1 MYNDIKI
8 EIEKYLEKYPPA
20 MRVYKTLMQVGDVYV
35 MGGLLRDYK
44 DHNEIVE
51 LRDADFTIDIKNR
64 VLWNELL
71 DQIPHKRNRFGGYK
85 FLCSGFIVDIWDV
98 RKTWAFEK
106 KIIEIKNNDYLDYL
120 TQSVFLN
127 VDALVYDLTNDRWN
141 DKIYQSAVKSSEIGI
156 VLREN
161 PFEKLNILR
170 AMILREKYHMSYSE
184 ELAEIILAYAQNI
197 SFLEEMVKIQQERY
211 GYIVLGIDKIKQ
223 EIMIADRD
231 RKK

>member
-1 MYNDIKI
+1 M
-8 EIEKYLEKYPPA
+8 
-20 MRVYKTLMQVGDVYV
+20 
-35 MGGLLRDYK
+35 
-44 DHNEIVE
+44 
-51 LRDADFTIDIKNR
+51 
-64 VLWNELL
+64 
-71 DQIPHKRNRFGGYK
+71 
-85 FLCSGFIVDIWDV
+85 
-98 RKTWAFEK
+98 
-106 KIIEIKNNDYLDYL
+106 DYL